1 LLGIVVGMRVQGV
14 RPTTVK
20 LLLLI
25 FRGKLAAFARMV
37 PVLLPNL
44 AKVVGFHEIYLVE
57 VL

>member
-1 LLGIVVGMRVQGV
+1 MRVQGV

-44 AKVVGFHEIYLVE
+44 AKVVGFHDIYLVE